1 MSGGPIKTVIVY
13 KTFPNEASAR
23 AAGFTIK
30 GVSTRAG
37 EKWGKQVVI
46 QKKVKI
52 GKAQVDDL
60 ASLLESMGMDAT
72 KALPVAAQAAQNP
85 EVVAAPA
92 FPPSN
97 SSSVLGPSIFGAAA
111 AAPAPAAAVPEAEA
125 APLQVDIDA
134 LMKLMDEMGLQ
145 GGKRKYRNK
154 KQKKSR
160 KQRKTKR
167 KMTKRKMNKRK

>member
-1 MSGGPIKTVIVY
+1 MSSMETKTVIVY

-60 ASLLESMGMDAT
+60 ASLLESMGMDARR
-72 KALPVAAQAAQNP
+72 ALPVAAQAAQNP

-111 AAPAPAAAVPEAEA
+111 APAPAAAAPEAEA

-134 LMKLMDEMGLQ
+134 LMKLMDEMGLK

-167 KMTKRKMNKRK
+167 KMTKRKMTKRK

>member
-1 MSGGPIKTVIVY
+1 MSGGPVKTAIIY
-13 KTFPNEASAR
+13 KTFPNEAAAR

-30 GVSTRAG
+30 GVTTRTG
-37 EKWGKQVVI
+37 EKWGQQVVI

-72 KALPVAAQAAQNP
+72 RALPVAAQAAQNP

-111 AAPAPAAAVPEAEA
+111 AAPAPAAAPEAEE
-125 APLQVDIDA
+125 APLEVNFDA
-134 LMKLMDEMGLQ
+134 LMKELSKLGLQ
-145 GGKRKYRNK
+145 GGKRRYKNK